1 MSKLI
6 SEVVE
11 NLKLSVQ
18 TKTFWVSTIGGLIA
32 VGEAFYIALGH
43 TIPSGLTGQLVTAG
57 NGLIAVLVGLGLV
70 KNTSGDDL
78 DAQKEAKQQA
88 KLNSVISSLGI
99 EPDTFKAA
107 LQTAEQSKTT
117 TNSDATVTPTTEG
130 GETSETQK

>member
-6 SEVVE
+6 SEIVE

-99 EPDTFKAA
+99 EPDTFKSA
-107 LQTAEQSKTT
+107 LKTAESTKSS
-117 TNSDATVTPTTEG
+117 SDVPATPATKEG
-130 GETSETQK
+130 GETSEVQK

>member
-43 TIPSGLTGQLVTAG
+43 SIPSGLTGQLITAG
-57 NGLIAVLVGLGLV
+57 NGLIAILVALGLV

-99 EPDTFKAA
+99 EPDTFKSA
-107 LQTAEQSKTT
+107 LKTAESTKSS
-117 TNSDATVTPTTEG
+117 SDVPVTPTTEG
-130 GETSETQK
+130 GETSEAQK